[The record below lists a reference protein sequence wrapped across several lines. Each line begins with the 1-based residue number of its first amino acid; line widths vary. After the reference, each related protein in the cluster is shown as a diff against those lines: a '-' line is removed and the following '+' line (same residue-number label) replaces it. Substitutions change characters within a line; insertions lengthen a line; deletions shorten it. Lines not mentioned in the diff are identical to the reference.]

1 MLYYL
6 NIYLLEMTMNNLQT
20 KKQVNLGP
28 SGRAV
33 AQPMDVGLLD
43 NFYEH
48 LTMERYANA
57 QYFSIYLW
65 FQERDLDGFASHFL
79 SESQGEMEHAYKFAN
94 YFIARGQTV
103 KLKELPAPIQTWD
116 SIEELISFSF
126 NMEADLTS
134 SLQQLYSISER
145 ISDTRTCVFL
155 DPIVEAQTKSEDE
168 FAHILGK
175 VKFAAN
181 QPSAIL
187 LIDSDLKKK

>member
-1 MLYYL
+1 MVENSL
-6 NIYLLEMTMNNLQT
+6 
-20 KKQVNLGP
+20 KKNKLINLGP

-33 AQPMDVGLLD
+33 SQPIDSELLE

-48 LTMERYANA
+48 LTMERSANV

-65 FQERDLDGFASHFL
+65 FQERDLDGFGSYFL
-79 SESQGEMEHAYKFAN
+79 SESQGEMEHTYKFAN
-94 YFIARGQTV
+94 YLIARGQTV
-103 KLKELPAPIQTWD
+103 KLKDLPSPIQSWD
-116 SIEELISFSF
+116 NIEDLISYSF

-134 SLQQLYSISER
+134 SLQQLYSIAER
-145 ISDTRTCVFL
+145 ISDTRTNVFL
-155 DPIVEAQTKSEDE
+155 DPIIEAQIKSEDE

-181 QPSAIL
+181 QPSALL

>member
-1 MLYYL
+1 MK
-6 NIYLLEMTMNNLQT
+6 ENNLKT
-20 KKQVNLGP
+20 KKLINLGP

-33 AQPMDVGLLD
+33 ALPMDSELLD
-43 NFYEH
+43 NLYEH
-48 LTMERYANA
+48 LKMERYANV

-65 FQERDLDGFASHFL
+65 FKERDLDGFASYFL
-79 SESQGEMEHAYKFAN
+79 NESQGEMEHAYKFAN

-103 KLKELPAPIQTWD
+103 KLTEIPEPIQAWD
-116 SIEELISFSF
+116 SIEDLISYSF
-126 NMEADLTS
+126 NMEADLTA
-134 SLQQLYSISER
+134 SLHQLYAISER
-145 ISDTRTCVFL
+145 TSDTRTSVFL
-155 DPIVEAQTKSEDE
+155 DPIVDAQTKSEDE

>member
-1 MLYYL
+1 M
-6 NIYLLEMTMNNLQT
+6 NMTEVNL
-20 KKQVNLGP
+20 KKQKLVNFGP

-33 AQPMDVGLLD
+33 AQPMDSGLLETFFD
-43 NFYEH
+43 H
-48 LTMERYANA
+48 ITMERYANV
-57 QYFSIYLW
+57 QYLSIYLW
-65 FQERDLDGFASHFL
+65 FQERDLDGFSSFFL
-79 SESQGEMEHAYKFAN
+79 SESKGELEHTQKFAD
-94 YFIARGQTV
+94 YLIARGQNV
-103 KLKELPAPIQTWD
+103 KLKELPAPIQEWE
-116 SIEELISFSF
+116 SIEELISYSF

-145 ISDTRTCVFL
+145 IADTRTNVFL

-175 VKFAAN
+175 VKFAEN

>member
-1 MLYYL
+1 
-6 NIYLLEMTMNNLQT
+6 MTENNLQT
-20 KKQVNLGP
+20 RNLINLGP

-33 AQPMDVGLLD
+33 AQPMDAGLLD
-43 NFYEH
+43 NFYDH
-48 LTMERYANA
+48 LTMERYANV

-65 FQERDLDGFASHFL
+65 FQERDLDGFASFFL
-79 SESQGEMEHAYKFAN
+79 NESQGEMEHAYKFAN

-103 KLKELPAPIQTWD
+103 KLKELSAPIQSWD
-116 SIEELISFSF
+116 SIEDLISYSF
-126 NMEADLTS
+126 KMEADLTT

-145 ISDTRTCVFL
+145 ISDTRTSVFL
-155 DPIVEAQTKSEDE
+155 DPIVDAQTKSEDE